1 MNPSDPQFWTMIF
14 TIVIAI
20 CFIVIT
26 VAMIAMAVMV
36 KRVIAT
42 VTRVEERVEPLI
54 DKLNQISVQGK
65 EISVGLTEVTANLG
79 TATRHLAESTEL
91 IKEEVA
97 ELRKIVNSTAI
108 TARDKVELVS
118 RTIDRTQMQVTNTTD
133 FVQAKIVE
141 PAREI
146 AAIMAGVRKGLEV
159 LFAPAPKQ
167 IDRVYVE
174 EEMFIG

>member
-1 MNPSDPQFWTMIF
+1 MNPNDPQFWTMIF

-20 CFIVIT
+20 CFLVMA
-26 VAMIAMAVMV
+26 VAMI
-36 KRVIAT
+36 VIAMT
-42 VTRVEERVEPLI
+42 VRRVTATVRRVEERVEPLI
-54 DKLNQISVQGK
+54 DKLNLISVQGK
-65 EISVGLTEVTANLG
+65 EISVGLSEVTANLG
-79 TATRHLAESTEL
+79 TATRYLAESTEL

-97 ELRKIVNSTAI
+97 DLREIVTSTAI
-108 TARDKVELVS
+108 VARDKVELVS
-118 RTIDRTQMQVTNTTD
+118 RTIDRTQLQVTNTTD
-133 FVQAKIVE
+133 FVQQKIVE

-146 AAIMAGVRKGLEV
+146 AAVMAGVKKGLEV